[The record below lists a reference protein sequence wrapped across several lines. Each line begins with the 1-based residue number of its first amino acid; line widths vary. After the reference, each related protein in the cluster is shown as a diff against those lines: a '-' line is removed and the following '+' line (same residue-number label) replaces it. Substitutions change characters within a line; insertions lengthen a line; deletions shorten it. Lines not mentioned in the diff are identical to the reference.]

1 VLSQQLWE
9 VLPEGHAALFHLDQH
24 LAWDQGISEPHA
36 SASPTLGN
44 LVLKAHTGFCGIRPA
59 PGTEQLLNEGL
70 ALLLLVAAAAGGPL
84 GKGVERFDLP
94 WLGLCPPILSPARG
108 LSAPS
113 SDSQLAAHHPMR
125 EKWPRQL

>member
-9 VLPEGHAALFHLDQH
+9 VLPKGHAALFHLDQH

-70 ALLLLVAAAAGGPL
+70 ALLLLVAAAAGDPL
-84 GKGVERFDLP
+84 GEGVERLLICHGWAFARRFSPPPEGCRRHL
-94 WLGLCPPILSPARG
+94 PILN
-108 LSAPS
+108 
-113 SDSQLAAHHPMR
+113 
-125 EKWPRQL
+125 